1 MLSKTNRSVSILLAV
16 VFLCVTSCGRIEIEV
31 EETETEKV
39 TVNSEIEETTEAP
52 DPYDITA
59 EELYRA
65 IHNDEIPYEHAVK
78 YPAFRAEVEQKFSEV
93 LGHPIAWEDLSFAI
107 EDHDEMFH
115 YSFWIRD
122 VDEYV
127 LFVQCSASSALDS
140 DGSIQYSLHWSAQYP
155 VYGFYTYGDGIIGR
169 NGIHYFNKTMLEA
182 LLIQNF
188 DMSVHT
194 AIYEGIRYAD
204 HHIFVPMIHDE
215 MIVYAD
221 ILVDADLQY
230 QLFTAETI
238 DLTALSPY
246 DFLVT
251 YQTFGLKPQD
261 LMEYFPNHP
270 LNPRYAVSGY
280 MGIDDILQSDY
291 QIYSWFG
298 SEPYLRVKDDSQTDV
313 LFGLSLPQTP
323 EGEVLT
329 VADITEDITYQD
341 LAWGVWLES

>member
-1 MLSKTNRSVSILLAV
+1 
-16 VFLCVTSCGRIEIEV
+16 
-31 EETETEKV
+31 
-39 TVNSEIEETTEAP
+39 
-52 DPYDITA
+52 
-59 EELYRA
+59 
-65 IHNDEIPYEHAVK
+65 
-78 YPAFRAEVEQKFSEV
+78 
-93 LGHPIAWEDLSFAI
+93 
-107 EDHDEMFH
+107 
-115 YSFWIRD
+115 
-122 VDEYV
+122 
-127 LFVQCSASSALDS
+127 
-140 DGSIQYSLHWSAQYP
+140 
-155 VYGFYTYGDGIIGR
+155 
-169 NGIHYFNKTMLEA
+169 MLEA

-313 LFGLSLPQTP
+313 LFGLTLPQTP

-329 VADITEDITYQD
+329 VADITEDTTYQD